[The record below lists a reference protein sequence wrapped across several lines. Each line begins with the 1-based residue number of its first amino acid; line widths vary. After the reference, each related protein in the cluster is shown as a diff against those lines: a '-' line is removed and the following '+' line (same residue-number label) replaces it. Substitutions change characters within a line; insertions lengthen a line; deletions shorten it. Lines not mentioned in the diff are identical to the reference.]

1 MKAKFLIL
9 FITVV
14 LIAGCGKS
22 EKSNTLNL
30 SNDGETLL
38 KYPYN
43 RAELPFGTYDLEPY
57 MDGATV
63 DIHYNKHHKAYTDN
77 LNAAVAG
84 TELEKLSLF
93 EIFDKASQY
102 PVAVL
107 NNGGGFYNHEL
118 FWAHLSK
125 DGAKKPSGKLEK
137 AIVERFSSFET
148 FQKIFE
154 QAAATRFGSG
164 WAWLSVNDEGQLFVS
179 STPNQVN
186 PLMDVAEERG
196 IPILGIDVWEHA
208 YYLLY
213 QNRRPEYIKNFWK
226 IVNWDVV
233 GENYEKALKLID

>member
-1 MKAKFLIL
+1 MKTKLSTL
-9 FITVV
+9 FAVIV
-14 LIAGCGKS
+14 LIAGCGLT
-22 EKSNTLNL
+22 ERSNTLNL
-30 SNDGETLL
+30 SKHGDSML

-43 RAELPFGTYDLEPY
+43 RAELPFGIYDLEPY

-84 TELEKLSLF
+84 TELEKLSIL
-93 EIFDKASQY
+93 EIFDNVSQY
-102 PVAVL
+102 PTAIL

-125 DGAKKPSGKLEK
+125 DGTKKPSGKLEK

-154 QAAATRFGSG
+154 QAASTRFGSG
-164 WAWLSVNDEGQLFVS
+164 WAWLSVNNDGQLFVS

-186 PLMDVAEERG
+186 PLMDIAEERG

-213 QNRRPEYIKNFWK
+213 QNRRPEYIKNFWN

-233 GENYEKALKLID
+233 EANYEKAINK